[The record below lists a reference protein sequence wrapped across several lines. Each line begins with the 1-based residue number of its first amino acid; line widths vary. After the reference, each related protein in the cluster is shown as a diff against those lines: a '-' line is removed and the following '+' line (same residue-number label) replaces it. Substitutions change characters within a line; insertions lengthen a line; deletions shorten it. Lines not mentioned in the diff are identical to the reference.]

1 MNLKRGWHHMNYN
14 PSRDSNV
21 NGKGWGWW
29 CLGIVVV
36 IIVLSVLFTKFAK
49 YEQDRKSGLQ
59 PQLIWEIQVV
69 KLSDDSFIDPGW
81 EPFGYDPKTGAVYVK
96 RQLIVEDER
105 WR

>member
-1 MNLKRGWHHMNYN
+1 MNYN

-36 IIVLSVLFTKFAK
+36 IIVLPVLFNKFAK
-49 YEQDRKSGLQ
+49 YEQDRKSKPV
-59 PQLIWEIQVV
+59 PQLVWAIKVV
-69 KLSDDSFIDPGW
+69 KYRDDGFVAPGW

-96 RQLIVEDER
+96 KELILKEHKQWEQ
-105 WR
+105 